1 MLVEQEKQRRWL
13 NTLPREF
20 GLGESA
26 PMIFDTMQ
34 FVFKMDMVDLGAL
47 NLKEAVV
54 DTENGLRAGQDYG
67 KAVGEKFAN

>member
-1 MLVEQEKQRRWL
+1 SY
-13 NTLPREF
+13 THS
-20 GLGESA
+20 GESA

-47 NLKEAVV
+47 SLKEAVV
-54 DTENGLRAGQDYG
+54 GTKDGLRAGQDYG